1 MFPLLVLVPHLV
13 TAIVRP
19 HNWSWVHSPIHLSD
33 LVLVWAGVGATNSG
47 LGCKD
52 ETLNIL
58 YNSYNDPNAS
68 YHVSVSLF
76 PVPYLLFVALC

>member
-47 LGCKD
+47 RRMRHYL
-52 ETLNIL
+52 EIF
-58 YNSYNDPNAS
+58 YIHIMP
-68 YHVSVSLF
+68 YHVSF
-76 PVPYLLFVALC
+76 PYSLFVALC